1 MDKDWI
7 KNNGEMIKKAY
18 SIAVRNKYNVGLV
31 VDVLKILEEID
42 PKNANYEFAVKLSN
56 ILKLFDKNA
65 KVTAIR
71 RSKIN

>member
-1 MDKDWI
+1 MDKDWV

-18 SIAVRNKYNVGLV
+18 SIAVKNKYNVSIV

-56 ILKLFDKNA
+56 ILKLFDKTA
-65 KVTAIR
+65 KVRAVR
-71 RSKIN
+71 RTKIN